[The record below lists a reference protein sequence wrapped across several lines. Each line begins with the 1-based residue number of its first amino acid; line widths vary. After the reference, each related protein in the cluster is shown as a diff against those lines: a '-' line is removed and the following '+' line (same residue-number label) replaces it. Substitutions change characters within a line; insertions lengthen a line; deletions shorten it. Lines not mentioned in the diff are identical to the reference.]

1 MATPLISICIPS
13 YKRIVFLERLLKS
26 IEEQSFRDFEIII
39 ADDSPD
45 TSVELLIR
53 QKFSFLPV
61 IYFRNQIPL
70 GTPANWNYAIG
81 KCTGTWIKLMHD
93 DDWFA
98 SKNSLQAF
106 ADATLQNKKFIFSA
120 YSNHFENGQ
129 AAEPKRLPVGWESRI
144 LKEPMTLL
152 AYNVIGPPSVTMIH
166 HSITERYDESLKW
179 RVDMEY
185 YLRLIEETGKF
196 QYIPESVIN
205 VGVSDSQVTQSCIYQ
220 PQVELPEGKM
230 LLQLH
235 GDYRLRNIWVY
246 DAWWRLLRNMNIVK
260 AGQLT
265 DYAPGDWPPVIIR
278 MVRHLAIIP
287 KTLLQMGIFSK
298 TFMFVSYLK
307 NLPIISRKH

>member
-1 MATPLISICIPS
+1 MSTPLISICIPS

-53 QKFSFLPV
+53 QRFSFLPV
-61 IYFRNQIPL
+61 LYLRNQSAR
-70 GTPANWNYAIG
+70 GTPANWNFAIG

-106 ADATLQNKKFIFSA
+106 ADATRQNKKFIFSA
-120 YSNHFENGQ
+120 YVNHFDTGAE
-129 AAEPKRLPVGWESRI
+129 AEPKRLPVGWGGRI
-144 LKEPMTLL
+144 LKQPMTLL

-185 YLRLIEETGKF
+185 YLRLIEQTGEF
-196 QYIPESVIN
+196 QYIPESLIN
-205 VGVSDSQVTQSCIYQ
+205 VGVSESQVTQSCIYQ
-220 PQVELPEGKM
+220 PQVELPEGKR

-235 GDYRLRNIWVY
+235 GDYRLRNIRVY
-246 DAWWRLLRNMNIVK
+246 DAWWRLLRNMNIIN
-260 AGQLT
+260 AAQLT
-265 DYAPGDWPPVIIR
+265 AYAPGAWPLVITK
-278 MVRHLAIIP
+278 MVGHLAIIP
-287 KTLLQMGIFSK
+287 KTFLHIGIFSK

-307 NLPIISRKH
+307 NLPIISRQH